1 MSRPFAYASPVDVLA
16 HLSVA
21 TFTGSSRPN
30 ASEVGDLLLT
40 ASDELD
46 AALTDAKYSVPVATG
61 ATAASELL
69 RRYAA
74 IGGAMYSANSHPSGK
89 NSNFLP
95 FLERRWNA
103 ILGSIR
109 SGEISLPEI
118 ARDSSTSLPRFGGE
132 PAISGAT
139 PFFTRDAVE
148 DV

>member
-1 MSRPFAYASPVDVLA
+1 MRPYSYASPIDVLA

-46 AALTDAKYSVPVATG
+46 AALTDAHYVVPVATG

-74 IGGAMYSANSHPSGK
+74 IGGAMYVSNSHPSGK

-95 FLERRWNA
+95 FLERRWNV
-103 ILGSIR
+103 ILGNIR
-109 SGEISLPEI
+109 SGDIALPDVAKDTE
-118 ARDSSTSLPRFGGE
+118 TSLPRFGGE
-132 PAISGAT
+132 PVINGSAT
-139 PFFTRDAVE
+139 PYFVRDEIDA
-148 DV
+148 